1 MEPDKVEENWRNA
14 DGTWKEGHPGT
25 GGRPKGQSLK
35 EFWRQRFAEMSEE
48 ERIEFT
54 KKVGND
60 VIWKMAEGNPANATD
75 LTSKGQQILVMP
87 PELIQKNDTNPK
99 PVDNSDRPP
108 QV

>member
-1 MEPDKVEENWRNA
+1 MEMDGILRNEN
-14 DGTWKEGHPGT
+14 GTFAEGTSPGP
-25 GGRPKGQSLK
+25 GRPKGQSLK
-35 EFWRQRFAEMSEE
+35 EFWQQRFKEMSEE

-60 VIWKMAEGNPANATD
+60 VIWKMAEGNPANNTD
-75 LTSKGQQILVMP
+75 ITSKGQQILVMP
-87 PELIQKNDTNPK
+87 PELIQKNDTDPQ